1 MKFDIMKR
9 KYLIRLIMVCK
20 GFIGCLFSFVNK
32 ILYNLSYFLFFG
44 GADSCF
50 DPDLFCLK
58 CVR

>member
-20 GFIGCLFSFVNK
+20 DFIGCLFSFVNK
-32 ILYNLSYFLFFG
+32 NFVQFVLFSFFG